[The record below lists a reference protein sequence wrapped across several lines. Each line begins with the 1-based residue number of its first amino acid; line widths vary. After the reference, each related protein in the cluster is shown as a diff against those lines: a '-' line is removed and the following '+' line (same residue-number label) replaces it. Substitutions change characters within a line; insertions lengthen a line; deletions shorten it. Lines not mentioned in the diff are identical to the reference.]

1 MARDSELRFSTYY
14 LGVDLTMH
22 AKTNH
27 LTTAPATKE
36 QLIALFELIAQSII
50 HRGLKVVR
58 IACVRITIDYC

>member
-1 MARDSELRFSTYY
+1 MDKDSELRFSTYY

-36 QLIALFELIAQSII
+36 HLIALFEAHANMDTSVGEVLEGPI
-50 HRGLKVVR
+50 RVPMLKV
-58 IACVRITIDYC
+58 